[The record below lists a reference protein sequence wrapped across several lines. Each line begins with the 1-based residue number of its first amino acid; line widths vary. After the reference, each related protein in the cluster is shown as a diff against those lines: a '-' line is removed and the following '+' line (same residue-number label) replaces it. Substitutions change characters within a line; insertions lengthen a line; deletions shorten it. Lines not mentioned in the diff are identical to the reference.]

1 MVVLPHIR
9 RKYMVERLPAGAT
22 VQMSECVVTLASDRV
37 TYTGSARA
45 IGVTVTWNG
54 VALAVNTDY
63 TVAYSNNV
71 NLGPAT
77 VTVTGMGQF
86 EGSVTKTFYIVAESG
101 SWAFDITKTADDPI
115 ASYEIDTVGSAY
127 GLRLHAFPGG
137 LIAMPCPTRKVTRY
151 ELPGL
156 SSSSSAEASNM
167 NGGGISMSGTHFVY
181 MNNGSLWHAESSVQN
196 DVSSLY
202 FSSVKI
208 GVTNSASRKIVISGD
223 GLHIYFIGMYDYG
236 NGGKIFRHDLSSA
249 FDFSTV
255 SSDHDAT
262 VLFGYATSGKYQD
275 FCFAP
280 NGRRMLWYDDA
291 TAYVFALSTA
301 WDVETAT
308 LVGSKTFQSS
318 IAYPAVAVNANG
330 TRLYLANGSGSTVQ
344 EFALSA

>member
-1 MVVLPHIR
+1 MWLLNR
-9 RKYMVERLPAGAT
+9 RKYLLRRPAPQGAPLDIADAVITVASSVLYTGTPRTPVVEVVYDGETLVANVDYFVAYNDNTNLGAAT
-22 VQMSECVVTLASDRV
+22 AVVTG
-37 TYTGSARA
+37 TGSF
-45 IGVTVTWNG
+45 T
-54 VALAVNTDY
+54 
-63 TVAYSNNV
+63 
-71 NLGPAT
+71 
-77 VTVTGMGQF
+77 
-86 EGSVTKTFYIVAESG
+86 GSVIKTFYIVAEPG
-101 SWAFDITKTADDPI
+101 SWVFDITKTADDPI
-115 ASYEIDTVGSAY
+115 ASYEIDTVGSAS
-127 GLRLHAFPGG
+127 GLRLHAFSGG

-181 MNNGSLWHAESSVQN
+181 MNNGSLWHAEASVQN

-202 FSSVKI
+202 FSSVKM

-318 IAYPAVAVNANG
+318 IACPAVAVNANG